1 MRLFLDTADRNAW
14 RECLSLGL
22 FYGVTTNP
30 IILEKAGITCS
41 LSALH
46 QLAIEAF
53 ELGAKEFH
61 AQVWGNTVAE
71 FVTVGQKLAAIYPH
85 KLVVKVPI
93 TEIGIKAAKHLA
105 LDKIPLT
112 FTGLYSAHQVITA
125 AALDVNYAAPYLG
138 RMDDNNRDG
147 LGEIT
152 LMHKMLMGKPTRLLV
167 ASLRHINSIVTLA
180 AAGLDTFTISP
191 DVTKQLI
198 DEPLTDKA
206 AADFQAAALR
216 MTEK

>member
-125 AALDVNYAAPYLG
+125 AALGVNYAAPYLG